1 MKKTEDFRQ
10 RPSALGLAS
19 RLSLGLCMVL
29 LTACGGFIGPQQELQ
44 LGAGVDKE
52 IAKEYRLLAD
62 DDPVAVWARAF
73 VKPMEQAS
81 NRHRNSGEFGG
92 YKVKVIA
99 DDKLVNAFAAPG
111 GYTYLSTGLILEAD
125 RCSDVAGVMGH
136 ELAHVTQKHGI
147 QALEAQVA
155 TQTLA
160 SWFLGEGLAAEAA
173 VAALGILQSTKFS
186 RDNEAEADAV
196 GLQIAHDAGYNPYG
210 LARFFE
216 ALLALEKKSGG
227 SSGGFLASHPA
238 TADRVRDVSAAI
250 RKRYGNA
257 VKRDDPPRD
266 ACQKT
271 ALNFA
276 AVQDRIRKKQ
286 LKFAPK
292 GVAMADLRGLH

>member
-1 MKKTEDFRQ
+1 MVRAAF
-10 RPSALGLAS
+10 GLA
-19 RLSLGLCMVL
+19 LLL
-29 LTACGGFIGPQQELQ
+29 LTGCGGLIGPKQELE

-52 IAKEYRLLAD
+52 IGKQYKLLAE
-62 DDPVAVWARAF
+62 DDPVAMWARAF
-73 VKPMEQAS
+73 VKPLEQAS

-111 GYTYLSTGLILEAD
+111 GYTYLSTGLILEAN

-136 ELAHVTQKHGI
+136 ELAHVTQKHGVE
-147 QALEAQVA
+147 ALEAQVA

-160 SWFLGEGLAAEAA
+160 GWFLGEGLAADAA

-186 RDNEAEADAV
+186 RDNEAEADGV

-216 ALLALEKKSGG
+216 ALLALEKKSGS
-227 SSGGFLASHPA
+227 SSGGYLSSHPA
-238 TADRVRDVSAAI
+238 TADRVRDVTTAI
-250 RKRYGNA
+250 QKRYGSSA
-257 VKRDDPPRD
+257 KRDDPPRD

-271 ALNFA
+271 ALSLA

-292 GVAMADLRGLH
+292 GVAMAELRGLR